1 MTTARIDARFAAL
14 KAKGRA
20 AFIPY
25 VMGGDPSREE
35 ALEILKGL
43 PAAGADIIEL
53 GFPFSD
59 PMAEGPPIQKAAI
72 RGLKAGFG
80 LSSTMEMA
88 KEFRK
93 GDDATPIVLM
103 GYLNPIE
110 SLGYDAFAAYAAE
123 CGIDGLIV
131 VDCPPEEAGPLIEA
145 LDKVSISLIRL
156 ATPTSDDAR
165 LKLVVQGTSGFVY
178 YVSVAGVTGVKEAQ
192 AVSVAP
198 AVERVRKASGLP
210 VAVGFGVKTPE
221 RAAEIAR
228 VADAVVV
235 GSALVDEVAAA
246 LAANEPAAPRVLA
259 RVKALGDAVRSVVSS
274 AYAAETV

>member
-1 MTTARIDARFAAL
+1 MTTARIDARFKAL
-14 KAKGRA
+14 KAEGRA

-35 ALEILKGL
+35 ALAILNGL

-59 PMAEGPPIQKAAI
+59 PMAEGPPIQRAAI
-72 RGLKAGFG
+72 RGMAAGFG
-80 LSSTMEMA
+80 LRSTMDLA

-110 SLGYDAFAAYAAE
+110 SLGYDAFAAYAAD
-123 CGIDGLIV
+123 CIDGLIV
-131 VDCPPEEAGPLIEA
+131 VDCPPEEAGPLIDA

-156 ATPTSDDAR
+156 ATPTSDDDR
-165 LKLVVQGTSGFVY
+165 LKIVVQGTSGFVY
-178 YVSVAGVTGVKEAQ
+178 YVAVAGVTGVKEAN
-192 AVSVAP
+192 ADVVAP

-246 LAANEPAAPRVLA
+246 LEANEPVAARVLA
-259 RVKALGDAVRSVVSS
+259 RVKALGDAVRSVAAS
-274 AYAAETV
+274 ASVAETV

>member
-1 MTTARIDARFAAL
+1 
-14 KAKGRA
+14 
-20 AFIPY
+20 
-25 VMGGDPSREE
+25 E
-35 ALEILKGL
+35 ALAILKGL

-72 RGLKAGFG
+72 RGLAAGFG
-80 LSSTMEMA
+80 LRSTMDLA
-88 KEFRK
+88 REFRK

-110 SLGYDAFAAYAAE
+110 SLGYDAFAAYAAD

-131 VDCPPEEAGPLIEA
+131 VDCPPEEAGPLVEA

-165 LKLVVQGTSGFVY
+165 LKIVVQGTSGFVY
-178 YVSVAGVTGVKEAQ
+178 YVAVAGVTGVKEAD
-192 AVSVAP
+192 ADIVAP
-198 AVERVRKASGLP
+198 AVARVRAASGLP
-210 VAVGFGVKTPE
+210 VAVGFGIKTPE
-221 RAAEIAR
+221 RAAAIAR

-235 GSALVDEVAAA
+235 GSALVEEVAAA
-246 LAANEPAAPRVLA
+246 VAANEAAAPRVLA
-259 RVKALGDAVRSVVSS
+259 KVKLLGDAVRSVAAS
-274 AYAAETV
+274 ASVAETV